1 MLRANPAK
9 HMRWRQ
15 SVAFSTLLRNFYTHH
30 FFHRGYDDERVACC
44 GSFRE
49 ARFRIRMTSTWQRLQ
64 GVVLAG
70 QFLLERYLGESEDTS
85 LFRTSYGPD
94 ARPAVLRLIPAGP
107 AAADAQLALWRLAG
121 LFAHPNLLPLYDS
134 GQAEYGGKP
143 VLYAV
148 FECPDE
154 TLQTALDQGPLA
166 GSEALEILRAVLAVL
181 NYLHSQGLV
190 HTAIDARHVVAVGN
204 QIKLW
209 SDTIHPPAHSE
220 TAAEDVA
227 SLGDLL
233 FHVLTGHTVGSSQ
246 SPDLSVVPDPF
257 RSIIENTSRK
267 PPQRRWTL
275 SQIAEAVDP
284 RPLPP
289 ETSLSPR
296 RSPFLLRALPLWAY
310 GALAVMLAG
319 LGFLFLPKSV
329 PPAVSPGPPPPQYS
343 TPATVAPA
351 TVEGSRPPLSQTPE
365 LPSSVLPPPA
375 AKPQAPTALLAPS
388 PAEPARREAWRV
400 VAYAY
405 SRYADAQRKAK
416 TVSRRWP
423 GSKAAVFSPN
433 GSIRPPHLVALG
445 GVMTRDQAVRL
456 LKTARGKG
464 LPRDTYIR
472 SYPR

>member
-1 MLRANPAK
+1 
-9 HMRWRQ
+9 
-15 SVAFSTLLRNFYTHH
+15 
-30 FFHRGYDDERVACC
+30 
-44 GSFRE
+44 
-49 ARFRIRMTSTWQRLQ
+49 MTSTWQSLQ
-64 GVVLAG
+64 GVVLAR
-70 QFLLERYLGESEDTS
+70 QYLLEQYLGESENAT

-94 ARPAVLRLIPAGP
+94 ARPAVLKLIPAG
-107 AAADAQLALWRLAG
+107 AAATDVQLALWRRAG
-121 LFAHPNLLPLYDS
+121 GFAHPNLLPLFDS
-134 GQAEYGGKP
+134 GQAEFGGEP

-148 FECPDE
+148 FEGPDE

-166 GSEALEILRAVLAVL
+166 PSEALEILRAVLAAL
-181 NYLHSQGLV
+181 NYLHSQGFV

-209 SDTIHPPAHSE
+209 SDTIHPPARSE

-257 RSIIENTSRK
+257 RSIIENTSGK

-275 SQIAEAVDP
+275 SQIAETIDP
-284 RPLPP
+284 RPLRLQ
-289 ETSLSPR
+289 SSSSPH

-310 GALAVMLAG
+310 GALAVLLAG

-329 PPAVSPGPPPPQYS
+329 PPAVSPRPAPPQYS
-343 TPATVAPA
+343 TTATVK
-351 TVEGSRPPLSQTPE
+351 VPPPPVPETPP
-365 LPSSVLPPPA
+365 LPSSVLPTPTA
-375 AKPQAPTALLAPS
+375 EPQAPAAQPAPS
-388 PAEPARREAWRV
+388 PVEPVRAREAWRV
-400 VAYAY
+400 VAYTY
-405 SRYADAQRKAK
+405 PRYADALRKAK
-416 TVSRRWP
+416 TISLRWP
-423 GSKAAVFSPN
+423 ESRAYVFSPN
-433 GSIRPPHLVALG
+433 GSSRPPHFVALG

-472 SYPR
+472 NYSR

>member
-1 MLRANPAK
+1 
-9 HMRWRQ
+9 MRWRQ

-30 FFHRGYDDERVACC
+30 FSHRAYHDERTACS

-70 QFLLERYLGESEDTS
+70 QFLLEQYLGESENAT
-85 LFRTSYGPD
+85 LFRTSFGPD
-94 ARPAVLRLIPAGP
+94 ARPAVLKLIPAG
-107 AAADAQLALWRLAG
+107 AAVVDVQLALWRCAALSS
-121 LFAHPNLLPLYDS
+121 HPNLLPLFDS
-134 GQAEYGGKP
+134 GQAEYGGEP

-166 GSEALEILRAVLAVL
+166 ESEALEILRAVLAVL
-181 NYLHSQGLV
+181 NYLHSQGFV

-209 SDTIHPPAHSE
+209 SDTIHRPARSE
-220 TAAEDVA
+220 TPAEDVG

-257 RSIIENTSRK
+257 RSIIENTSGE

-275 SQIAEAVDP
+275 SQIAQAVDP
-284 RPLPP
+284 RPRPP
-289 ETSLSPR
+289 ESSSSR
-296 RSPFLLRALPLWAY
+296 HRSPFLPRALPLWAY

-329 PPAVSPGPPPPQYS
+329 PPAVSPALPPPQYS

-351 TVEGSRPPLSQTPE
+351 TVEGSRPPLLQTPE
-365 LPSSVLPPPA
+365 LPLPVLPPLA
-375 AKPQAPTALLAPS
+375 AQPQAPAAEPAPS
-388 PAEPARREAWRV
+388 PAEAPHSREVWRV
-400 VAYAY
+400 VAYSY

-433 GSIRPPHLVALG
+433 GSNRPPHLVALG
-445 GVMTRDQAVRL
+445 GVMTRDQALRL
-456 LKTARGKG
+456 LKAARGKG
-464 LPRDTYIR
+464 LPRDAYIR